1 MSKKGGDGDEV
12 ILVSEKMREA
22 KEASHVMGSRPKKHA
37 DSGTGRVNYGYIRPE
52 ISEQS
57 SLHVLRGHIHL
68 SFIEQEQEQGQ
79 RKGGL
84 PPNELSSSTS
94 YHDMLNDSSRNR
106 AFRQAIDK
114 TLNKPCHVL
123 DIGAGTGLLSMMAA
137 RAMDSCDAQQY
148 AGSRGIVS
156 ACESYLPMVKL
167 MRKVL
172 RINGMETKV
181 QLFPRRSDELKLGV
195 DLATRADV
203 LVSEILDSELLGEG
217 LIPSLQHAHD
227 MLLVKNPLTIPYRA
241 ITYGQLVESE
251 FLWKQHDL
259 YNNESKVL
267 DRVHLVPSGLETVVH
282 VKPQQYAMHCDA
294 LSNEIKLLSEPFKVF
309 SFDFWRRPE
318 SHGETELK
326 IIAVNNGTVHAIV
339 SWWVLQLDYEGTIFY
354 STAPQWINSPI
365 ASSISQKQ
373 SWCDHWKQCVWFAT
387 GQEISVARDEQVV
400 LRAVHDETSISY
412 GLKNENPLSKPKHNK
427 FCSSQLLLSPER
439 VAVYGDTNW
448 RLSFSTAL
456 QNAGKNCSLCIVA
469 DDSIFMTILIAQLST
484 TSHIISIFPGI
495 REKGAR
501 YLQAVANSN
510 GFSMDRVKVL
520 GKRKTCLTMDN
531 TDQRKA
537 GMLVSEP
544 FYCGNDGLP
553 WQNLRFWKERTMF
566 DSVLS
571 HDVSIV
577 PCRGILRACAMSL
590 PDLWR
595 SRCSLEMIEGLDHS
609 VVNTTLGA
617 YADTTTS
624 EEGHCL
630 PYWVWQCGEIQELS
644 DPFIVMEFD
653 FTRPISPCNGKSK
666 VEFTKSG
673 TCHGFVLWI
682 DWVLDEDNSIV
693 LSTGPRYR
701 FCKQGVKLLKK
712 PVEVDSRSG
721 DYGTCR
727 SAIIDASFDPLN
739 GEVIVRHSFE
749 SAA

>member
-1 MSKKGGDGDEV
+1 MSTESAQRIFQLKVDPLTGNSEWVVIEEEGDG
-12 ILVSEKMREA
+12 K
-22 KEASHVMGSRPKKHA
+22 A
-37 DSGTGRVNYGYIRPE
+37 DGD
-52 ISEQS
+52 
-57 SLHVLRGHIHL
+57 
-68 SFIEQEQEQGQ
+68 
-79 RKGGL
+79 GL
-84 PPNELSSSTS
+84 PPKDLLSSTS
-94 YHDMLNDSSRNR
+94 YLDMLNDSWRNR
-106 AFRQAIDK
+106 AFREAIEK
-114 TLNKPCHVL
+114 TVKKPCHVL

-137 RAMDSCDAQQY
+137 RAMDSCDAQQN
-148 AGSRGIVS
+148 ADSRGIVS

-172 RINGMETKV
+172 RINGRETKF
-181 QLFPRRSDELKLGV
+181 QLFPRRSDELKVGV
-195 DLATRADV
+195 DLATRADI

-227 MLLVKNPLTIPYRA
+227 MLLVKNPLTVPYRA
-241 ITYGQLVESE
+241 ITYCQLVESE
-251 FLWKQHDL
+251 FLLKQHDL
-259 YNNESKVL
+259 HNSESKVS

-318 SHGETELK
+318 SRGETELK
-326 IIAVNNGTVHAIV
+326 IIAINDGTVHAIV
-339 SWWVLQLDYEGTIFY
+339 SWWVLQLDYEGSIFY
-354 STAPQWINSPI
+354 STAPQWIKSPI
-365 ASSISQKQ
+365 VSSISQKQ

-387 GQEISVARDEQVV
+387 GQGISVARDEQVL
-400 LRAVHDETSISY
+400 LRAVHDEMSISY
-412 GLKNENPLSKPKHNK
+412 RLTDKNLLSKPKYHN
-427 FCSSQLLLSPER
+427 FCGSQLLLSPER
-439 VAVYGDTNW
+439 IAVYGDTNW

-456 QNAGKNCSLCIVA
+456 QNAGKTCSLCIVA

-495 REKGAR
+495 REK
-501 YLQAVANSN
+501 
-510 GFSMDRVKVL
+510 VL
-520 GKRKTCLTMDN
+520 GYESSLACCNEYHVMNFVVVQGCSRVFGDSRVDGTSTSCSLWCYLDCLILN
-531 TDQRKA
+531 CNY
-537 GMLVSEP
+537 GPSFL
-544 FYCGNDGLP
+544 
-553 WQNLRFWKERTMF
+553 NLRLVFCLCRKERTMF

-571 HDVSIV
+571 QDVSIV

-609 VVNTTLGA
+609 VVNATLGA
-617 YADTTTS
+617 CADTTTS

-653 FTRPISPCNGKSK
+653 FTRHISPCHGKSK
-666 VEFTKSG
+666 VKFTKRG

-682 DWVLDEDNSIV
+682 DWVLREDNSIV

-701 FCKQGVKLLKK
+701 FCKQGVKLLDK
-712 PVEVDSRSG
+712 PVEVDSRRSG
-721 DYGTCR
+721 DYGTWR
-727 SAIIDASFDPLN
+727 SAIIDAFFDPSN
-739 GEVIVRHSFE
+739 GEVVVRHLFE